1 MPDVGKLE
9 LSWVFDNPTTNPA
22 PANQKPTD
30 GDVRMEEIIESTE
43 TGHDG
48 DDAKVATNGGD
59 VNGNHSDSGDNDY
72 DVADDV
78 DEWL

>member
-9 LSWVFDNPTTNPA
+9 LSWVLDHPATNPA
-22 PANQKPTD
+22 PANQKTTD
-30 GDVRMEEIIESTE
+30 SDVRMEEVIESTE

-48 DDAKVATNGGD
+48 DDAKVPINGGD
-59 VNGNHSDSGDNDY
+59 VNGNHTNGGDNDY

>member
-9 LSWVFDNPTTNPA
+9 LSWFSDDVKDTTA
-22 PANQKPTD
+22 ASAQRTAD
-30 GDVRMEEIIESTE
+30 GDTKMDEIMESTE

-48 DDAKVATNGGD
+48 NDAKAAVNGRED
-59 VNGNHSDSGDNDY
+59 VNGGDNDY

>member
-9 LSWVFDNPTTNPA
+9 LSWFSDDAKDTTA
-22 PANQKPTD
+22 ASAQRTAD
-30 GDVRMEEIIESTE
+30 GDVKMDEIMESTE

-48 DDAKVATNGGD
+48 DDAKVALNGRDDANGGE
-59 VNGNHSDSGDNDY
+59 NDY

>member
-9 LSWVFDNPTTNPA
+9 LSWVLDNPTTNPT
-22 PANQKPTD
+22 PANQKTSN
-30 GDVRMEEIIESTE
+30 GDVKMDEVVESTE
-43 TGHDG
+43 TGDDG
-48 DDAKVATNGGD
+48 DDAKVGD
-59 VNGNHSDSGDNDY
+59 INGNHSNGGDNDY

>member
-9 LSWVFDNPTTNPA
+9 LSWVLDNQTTNPTSVKTT
-22 PANQKPTD
+22 N
-30 GDVRMEEIIESTE
+30 GDAKMEEVVESTE

-48 DDAKVATNGGD
+48 DDAKVPISGGDANGNHTNGG
-59 VNGNHSDSGDNDY
+59 GDNDY